1 MTKQNELERLEK
13 IEKLIDECGADSYI
27 AATFGD
33 ICAIARQNIA
43 NDWAVHPCEDMRD
56 YYQRFLN
63 VRAELEQER
72 KERADERARAE
83 TLMDA
88 NGEHMAKCVELEQER
103 DGLREALEAMHSDK
117 TSTEKA
123 LHAELDE
130 AREELAEARA
140 LLNVWKEMAAA
151 YRERAARA

>member
-1 MTKQNELERLEK
+1 MTKREELERLEK
-13 IEKLIDECGADSYI
+13 IGELIDECGADSYV

-33 ICAIARQNIA
+33 ICQIARDNIN
-43 NDWAVHPCEDMRD
+43 NDWGVHPCEDMRD

-72 KERADERARAE
+72 KERADEHARAE

-88 NGEHMAKCVELEQER
+88 NGAHLAKVAELEQER

-117 TSTEKA
+117 TSAEKA
-123 LHAELDE
+123 LRAELDA
-130 AREELAEARA
+130 AREELAETRA
-140 LLNVWKEMAAA
+140 LLNVWREMAAA